1 MPRKAQTEGKRPER
15 GRKLSGRFSEET
27 RIRFIKVSG
36 LVVFVF
42 AVFTFL
48 SVLSYLFTWQAD
60 QSLLSDPDMMDR
72 GVSVGNWGGKLGY
85 RWSHF
90 LVCRC
95 FGLGSFFIVALLA
108 VVSCGM
114 FFRKTLSGQPR
125 QVLVMVSGAIVS
137 SALLAYVADLSGAG
151 NLFGGGLGGDC
162 GAAVVSCLANL
173 AGYIVTGCIIVVFVV
188 LWMLYTSGT
197 FSRWFLNA
205 GDHLWDRSEEPVAPE
220 KEEYSQEA
228 VEMDRDFIPQD
239 RDEEEQVSD
248 GVEQENGDGGQ
259 ESAPQDRESE
269 LQDKGPAQIEE
280 TGDTVRNGYRR
291 VQVQW
296 RDSRGVRT
304 DSLRT
309 DAGASIYE
317 DISHDDP
324 EMEIR
329 EGVELATD
337 GIKELPRIDTR
348 AELDRFKFPTL
359 DLLDD
364 YAEFRHNVSK
374 EELERNNNKIR
385 TTLLD
390 YKIQVEKVVACKGPT
405 VTLYKVTPAPG
416 VKISAIKNLE
426 NDIAMAL
433 GARGVRVVKLTDS
446 VGIEVA
452 NERPSIVPLKSC
464 LNDDAFRENKFE
476 LPVAIGYAITQNVKV
491 FDLAEAP
498 HLLVAGA
505 TKQGKS
511 VGLNVIIT
519 SLLYARHP
527 SELKFVFIDPKMV
540 EFNAYSKLL
549 KHYLAVLPT
558 AADEQDEMSSAIV
571 KNPKQAET
579 ILQSLCKEM
588 DERYKLMSVTSAN
601 NVKLYNEKY
610 KDRWLNPNDGHR
622 FLPYI
627 VVVIDE
633 YADLIMSVSSGSE
646 AKTQARNITTSI
658 IRLAQKGRAAGIHV
672 IIATQRPSVDVV
684 TGIIKTN
691 FPMRIAFRT
700 STRVDSNT
708 ILDTPG
714 AEKLIGKGDMLY
726 YAGVEIERVQCAMIS
741 MDEIYR
747 VTDYI
752 GAQTGYKQCYNTPY
766 YLPEPE
772 TAAQE
777 NAPGEVDM
785 QNLDENFK
793 DAAEY
798 VVRRQKGS
806 TSDLQRSLGM
816 GYARAGRVMD
826 QLEAAGIVG
835 PQEGSKPRQVLVSDL
850 DELQGILDAYMNG

>member
-1 MPRKAQTEGKRPER
+1 MPRRQQTDRGKRDRQPVSE
-15 GRKLSGRFSEET
+15 RFSEET
-27 RIRFIKVSG
+27 RIRFRKISG
-36 LVVFVF
+36 LVMGVF
-42 AVFTFL
+42 AIFTFL
-48 SVLSYLFTWQAD
+48 AVLSYLFTWKID
-60 QSLLSDPDMMDR
+60 QSLLADPDMMDR
-72 GVSVGNWGGKLGY
+72 GVSVSNWCGKLGFK
-85 RWSHF
+85 WSHF

-95 FGLGSFFIVALLA
+95 FGLGSFFIVVLLA
-108 VVSCGM
+108 YASVKM
-114 FFRKTLSGQPR
+114 FFRKTCSGILKGSA
-125 QVLVMVSGAIVS
+125 VSFSGAMLA
-137 SALLAYVADLSGAG
+137 SAIMSYLAGFAG
-151 NLFGGGLGGDC
+151 DDILFGGGLGGEC
-162 GAAVVSCLANL
+162 GAAVISSLSNL
-173 AGYIVTGCIIVVFVV
+173 TGYIVTGFILLVLVIVW
-188 LWMLYTSGT
+188 LLYASGA
-197 FSRWFLNA
+197 FSRWFVKA
-205 GDHLWDRSEEPVAPE
+205 GDHAWEKRRSRRDPVGAE
-220 KEEYSQEA
+220 GTTGGDGTCA
-228 VEMDRDFIPQD
+228 VEDNAGANAGTPDDVD
-239 RDEEEQVSD
+239 RDEMHGRDSDRPVVS
-248 GVEQENGDGGQ
+248 GNG
-259 ESAPQDRESE
+259 
-269 LQDKGPAQIEE
+269 IEE
-280 TGDTVRNGYRR
+280 DGLA
-291 VQVQW
+291 
-296 RDSRGVRT
+296 VRT
-304 DSLRT
+304 ASAASSVT
-309 DAGASIYE
+309 DEATENSRHE
-317 DISHDDP
+317 EPD
-324 EMEIR
+324 MEIQ
-329 EGVELATD
+329 EGVELTTE
-337 GIKELPRIDTR
+337 GIRELPRIDTR
-348 AELDRFKFPTL
+348 AELDRYQFPSL

-364 YAEFRHNVSK
+364 YAESRHNVSK
-374 EELERNNNKIR
+374 EELDRNNNKIR
-385 TTLLD
+385 TTLAD

-433 GARGVRVVKLTDS
+433 GAKGVRVVKLMDS

-452 NERPSIVPLKSC
+452 NERPSIVPLKSL
-464 LNDDAFRENKFE
+464 LNDEAFRENKFE
-476 LPVAIGYAITQNVKV
+476 LPVAIGYTITQKVKV

-519 SLLYARHP
+519 SLLYAKHP
-527 SELKFVFIDPKMV
+527 SELKFVFVDPKMV

-558 AADEQDEMSSAIV
+558 AANEQEEMSGAIV

-579 ILQSLCKEM
+579 ILQSLCTEM

-601 NVKLYNEKY
+601 NVKLYNEKFR
-610 KDRWLNPNDGHR
+610 DRHLNPNEGHR

-646 AKTQARNITTSI
+646 AKSQARNITTSI

-747 VTDYI
+747 VTDFI
-752 GAQTGYKQCYNTPY
+752 GGQTGYKQCYNTPY

-772 TAAQE
+772 SSGQE
-777 NAPGEVDM
+777 GSSGEIDM
-785 QNLDENFK
+785 QHLDENFK

-850 DELQGILDAYMNG
+850 DELQGILDTYMNS

>member
-1 MPRKAQTEGKRPER
+1 MPTKTQVRDKDSKQGRRPVKRVREPLSSRFDEKTLIKAMK
-15 GRKLSGRFSEET
+15 
-27 RIRFIKVSG
+27 IAG
-36 LVVFVF
+36 LVAGIL
-42 AVFTFL
+42 AVFTFI
-48 SVLSYLFTWQAD
+48 SVFSYLFTWKAD
-60 QSLLSDPDMMDR
+60 QSLLSEPGMMSKDIP
-72 GVSVGNWGGKLGY
+72 VENWGAKLGY
-85 RWSHF
+85 RWGHF

-95 FGLGSFFIVALLA
+95 FGLGSFFLVALFA
-108 VVSCGM
+108 YVSVKL
-114 FFRKTLSGQPR
+114 FSKRS
-125 QVLVMVSGAIVS
+125 VSGILHFTLVTVTGAILS
-137 SALLAYVADLSGAG
+137 SAILSYAATLVGGSSA
-151 NLFGGGLGGDC
+151 FGGGLGGDC
-162 GAAVVSCLANL
+162 GAALAESMINL
-173 AGYIVTGCIIVVFVV
+173 TGSIVTAFLCILFAV
-188 LWMLYTSGT
+188 LWLLYTSGR
-197 FSRWFLNA
+197 FSRWFETVGNIARQSGQDKNQSESVPADREDDVLPAEESGAEETVPA
-205 GDHLWDRSEEPVAPE
+205 GSSDLRVDDDGSVLYDSEEVPADEYSDQPVH
-220 KEEYSQEA
+220 KSEEYPE
-228 VEMDRDFIPQD
+228 DRPDD
-239 RDEEEQVSD
+239 DGEDDARSD
-248 GVEQENGDGGQ
+248 SV
-259 ESAPQDRESE
+259 
-269 LQDKGPAQIEE
+269 
-280 TGDTVRNGYRR
+280 DT
-291 VQVQW
+291 
-296 RDSRGVRT
+296 
-304 DSLRT
+304 
-309 DAGASIYE
+309 A
-317 DISHDDP
+317 
-324 EMEIR
+324 EMEVL
-329 EGVELATD
+329 EGKDLSAEDVKD
-337 GIKELPRIDTR
+337 LPRIDVR
-348 AELDRFKFPTL
+348 EELSKYQFPPL

-364 YAEFRHNVSK
+364 YSESRHDVPM

-385 TTLLD
+385 TTLLN

-416 VKISAIKNLE
+416 VKISSIRNLE
-426 NDIAMAL
+426 DDIAMAL
-433 GARGVRVVKLTDS
+433 GAKGVRVVKLSDT

-452 NERPSIVPLKSC
+452 NERPSIVPLKS
-464 LNDDAFRENKFE
+464 LMYDDAFKHSKYE
-476 LPVAIGYAITQNVKV
+476 LPVAIGYTITQKVKV
-491 FDLAEAP
+491 FDLTEAP

-519 SLLYARHP
+519 SLLYSKHP
-527 SELKFVFIDPKMV
+527 SELKLVFIDPKMV

-558 AADEQDEMSSAIV
+558 AANEQDEMSGAIV
-571 KNPKQAET
+571 KTAKQAEL
-579 ILQSLCKEM
+579 ILKSLVIEM
-588 DERYKLMSVTSAN
+588 NERYRLMSLTSAN
-601 NVKLYNEKY
+601 NVVLYNEKY
-610 KDRWLNPNDGHR
+610 KNRYLNPNDGHR
-622 FLPYI
+622 YLPYI

-646 AKTQARNITTSI
+646 SKNQSKSITTSI

-741 MDEIYR
+741 MEEIYR
-747 VTDYI
+747 VTDFI
-752 GAQTGYKQCYNTPY
+752 GAQTGYRQCYNTPY

-772 TAAQE
+772 PADSSE
-777 NAPGEVDM
+777 GGGMIDM

-850 DELQGILDAYMNG
+850 DELQHILDAYMNQ

>member
-1 MPRKAQTEGKRPER
+1 MPRRQQTEKKRKET
-15 GRKLSGRFSEET
+15 SGTRRFSDET
-27 RIRFIKVSG
+27 VIRFMKVSG
-36 LVVFVF
+36 LVIGVI
-42 AVFTFL
+42 AVLSFL
-48 SVLSYLFTWQAD
+48 SVVSYLFTWQAD
-60 QSLLSDPDMMDR
+60 QSLLTDPDMMDR
-72 GVSVGNWGGKLGY
+72 KVKVGNWGGKLGFW
-85 RWSHF
+85 WSYF

-95 FGLGSFFIVALLA
+95 FGLGSLFIVALLSA
-108 VVSCGM
+108 MAAKM
-114 FFRKTLSGQPR
+114 FFRKSVSGVSR
-125 QVLVMVSGAIVS
+125 LTVITVSGAILS
-137 SALLAYVADLSGAG
+137 SAILSYFAGLAG
-151 NLFGGGLGGDC
+151 NDILFGGGLGGEC
-162 GAAVVSCLANL
+162 GAAVVGWLANL
-173 AGYIVTGCIIVVFVV
+173 AGYIVTGLSLLVFVV
-188 LWMLYTSGT
+188 IWLLYTSGA
-197 FSRWFLNA
+197 FSRWFVKA
-205 GDHLWDRSEEPVAPE
+205 GDHAWERKSSTDVRHSNISGTADSGRTDEDDGHCESEGSAGCGKADEYVSRQPDLLEDDIHRNDRPGPVPVAGYAEMGTGAEPFPLTGTDDPVTVREELEEEP
-220 KEEYSQEA
+220 EE
-228 VEMDRDFIPQD
+228 
-239 RDEEEQVSD
+239 
-248 GVEQENGDGGQ
+248 
-259 ESAPQDRESE
+259 
-269 LQDKGPAQIEE
+269 
-280 TGDTVRNGYRR
+280 
-291 VQVQW
+291 
-296 RDSRGVRT
+296 
-304 DSLRT
+304 
-309 DAGASIYE
+309 
-317 DISHDDP
+317 P

-329 EGVELATD
+329 EGVELSTE

-348 AELDRFKFPTL
+348 AELDRYQFPPI

-364 YAEFRHNVSK
+364 YAESRHNVSK

-385 TTLLD
+385 TTLSD
-390 YKIQVEKVVACKGPT
+390 YKIQVEKVIACKGPT

-426 NDIAMAL
+426 DDIAMAL
-433 GARGVRVVKLTDS
+433 GAKGVRVVKLTDS
-446 VGIEVA
+446 VGIEVP
-452 NERPSIVPLKSC
+452 NEKPSIVPLKSL

-511 VGLNVIIT
+511 VGLNVIVS
-519 SLLYARHP
+519 SLLYAKHP

-558 AADEQDEMSSAIV
+558 AANEYDEMSNAIV
-571 KNPKQAET
+571 KQPKQAEA

-588 DERYKLMSVTSAN
+588 NERYQLMSVTSAN

-610 KDRWLNPNDGHR
+610 KDRHLNPNEGHR

-646 AKTQARNITTSI
+646 AKTQAKNITTSI

-684 TGIIKTN
+684 TGLIKTN

-747 VTDYI
+747 VTDFI
-752 GAQTGYKQCYNTPY
+752 GAQTGYRQCYNTPY
-766 YLPEPE
+766 YLPEPD
-772 TAAQE
+772 ASGQE
-777 NAPGEVDM
+777 SSAGEIDM
-785 QNLDENFK
+785 QNLDENFRE
-793 DAAEY
+793 AAEY

-835 PQEGSKPRQVLVSDL
+835 PQEGSKPRQVLVADL
-850 DELQGILDAYMNG
+850 DELQGILDVYMG

>member
-1 MPRKAQTEGKRPER
+1 MPRKAQTDGKKRKP
-15 GRKLSGRFSEET
+15 GLKLSERFSEET
-27 RIRFIKVSG
+27 RIRIMKVSG
-36 LVVFVF
+36 LVVCVF
-42 AVFTFL
+42 AIFTFL
-48 SVLSYLFTWQAD
+48 SVLSYLFTWQMD
-60 QSLLSDPDMMDR
+60 QSLLTDPDMMDR

-85 RWSHF
+85 KWSHF

-95 FGLGSFFIVALLA
+95 FGLGSVFIVALLA
-108 VVSCGM
+108 VVSFRM
-114 FFRKTLSGQPR
+114 FFRKTVSGLSGT
-125 QVLVMVSGAIVS
+125 LLIMLSGAIVS
-137 SALLAYVADLSGAG
+137 SAILAFISVLSGAD

-162 GAAVVSCLANL
+162 GAAVISCLANL
-173 AGYIVTGCIIVVFVV
+173 AGYIVTGFVLAVLVVMW
-188 LWMLYTSGT
+188 LLYTSGT
-197 FSRWFLNA
+197 FSRWFVRA
-205 GDHLWDRSEEPVAPE
+205 GDHAWDMNPGMPEGDVQDDGDDEEDDGADI
-220 KEEYSQEA
+220 S
-228 VEMDRDFIPQD
+228 RDFIPEED
-239 RDEEEQVSD
+239 HDAGEEVTVPVPDETSGTEEEKEEEA
-248 GVEQENGDGGQ
+248 G
-259 ESAPQDRESE
+259 PQDDAHQEGRPAIRIIWKGREKE
-269 LQDKGPAQIEE
+269 K
-280 TGDTVRNGYRR
+280 
-291 VQVQW
+291 
-296 RDSRGVRT
+296 T
-304 DSLRT
+304 DSLKMDSGT
-309 DAGASIYE
+309 VVAEEPAGPE
-317 DISHDDP
+317 VP

-329 EGVELATD
+329 EGVDLSTD

-348 AELDRFKFPTL
+348 AELDRYGFPTL

-364 YAEFRHNVSK
+364 YSEFRHNVSK

-433 GARGVRVVKLTDS
+433 GAKGVRVVKLTDS

-519 SLLYARHP
+519 SLLYAKHP

-558 AADEQDEMSSAIV
+558 AANEQDEMAGAIV

-610 KDRWLNPNDGHR
+610 RDRHLNPNDGHR

-752 GAQTGYKQCYNTPY
+752 GAQTGYRQCYNTPY
-766 YLPEPE
+766 YLPEPDS
-772 TAAQE
+772 AGQE

-835 PQEGSKPRQVLVSDL
+835 PQEGSKPRQVLVADL
-850 DELQGILDAYMNG
+850 DELQGILDAYMNS